1 MTKLSVSQ
9 TSLLL
14 DYAGRQDPSAVGYS
28 STIYASSLHAWWCYK
43 VPLSV
48 PWYILYRMWSVL
60 PLINLIF
67 LRLLCSSEVG
77 VYAYAAAQVKKA
89 MEVGVYSYITLRG
102 YIVYFVHLDYSYIDL
117 SSDNCFIC
125 CFVHPIGDT
134 LSRGR
139 KLCILGWS
147 WGLSITLEHRYGKRA
162 WSSGMFVRHFL
173 LWYSGKLC
181 FSMWALVSFM
191 LLKRFTL
198 CYAFFRL
205 KVFAKL
211 PMWCPSP
218 YQLKLL
224 LFILT
229 GKISWS
235 CCCLQEE
242 DWIQW

>member
-1 MTKLSVSQ
+1 
-9 TSLLL
+9 
-14 DYAGRQDPSAVGYS
+14 
-28 STIYASSLHAWWCYK
+28 
-43 VPLSV
+43 
-48 PWYILYRMWSVL
+48 MWSVL

-125 CFVHPIGDT
+125 CFVHPIGDS

-139 KLCILGWS
+139 KLCLLGWS

-191 LLKRFTL
+191 LLKRFTYFMHFSL
-198 CYAFFRL
+198 S
-205 KVFAKL
+205 KVFQSFQCSALVLINLNYWYLFWQAKFL
-211 PMWCPSP
+211 EASVAN
-218 YQLKLL
+218 KK
-224 LFILT
+224 
-229 GKISWS
+229 KIGFNGNFP
-235 CCCLQEE
+235 L
-242 DWIQW
+242 